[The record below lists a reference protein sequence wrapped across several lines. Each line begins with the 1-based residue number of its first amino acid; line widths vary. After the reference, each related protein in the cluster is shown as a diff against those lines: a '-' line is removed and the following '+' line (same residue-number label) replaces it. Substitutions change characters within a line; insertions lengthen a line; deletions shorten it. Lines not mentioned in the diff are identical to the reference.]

1 MTGPAFR
8 QKAIRYFGYGL
19 VFGFL
24 VIFCFGTAS
33 AQTLV
38 NQSGKK
44 WNIKLGTSFAYD
56 DNVVNQPNRV
66 SARPAGLPADP
77 GDTSF
82 SWNAQTTLK
91 HAFNNKFFVRAIYD
105 IDLTVYSDLNQYDL
119 TSQVFGI
126 SPTYKITPTL
136 QLMLDYNFIYNI
148 VDGENFSGINYLGP
162 SINHMHEKIGLTRL
176 YYNFKN
182 THNWQNKLRHNQH
195 HTFGLS
201 HFFFFSNYKRRI
213 GVDYQYSTEDTLGS
227 AFDRDNHRVKV
238 KGQTPLL
245 WGWNGVVDIAYT
257 FREYIS
263 RLGSPTALR
272 DDTLQR
278 YQIAFSRVL
287 LEQWSYLQDLTLTL
301 KYRRLENNT
310 NLLPRD
316 FSSNRG
322 DIVFVARF

>member
-1 MTGPAFR
+1 MDQG
-8 QKAIRYFGYGL
+8 KKGMFGRLGL
-19 VFGFL
+19 AL
-24 VIFCFGTAS
+24 VLAVYLMQGMAQ

-56 DNVVNQPNRV
+56 DNVVNQPNRP

-82 SWNAQTTLK
+82 SLNGQSTLK
-91 HAFNNKFFVRAIYD
+91 LTFNNKFFVRAIYD
-105 IDLTVYSDLNQYDL
+105 IDMTVYSDLNQYDL

-126 SPTYKITPTL
+126 SPTYKITPT
-136 QLMLDYNFIYNI
+136 MHFMMDYNFIYNI
-148 VDGENFSGINYLGP
+148 VDGANFSGINYIGP
-162 SINHMHEKIGLTRL
+162 SINHMHAKIGLTRL
-176 YYNFKN
+176 YYTFKN

-195 HTFGLS
+195 HTVGAS
-201 HFFFFSNYKRRI
+201 HFLFFSNYTRRI
-213 GVDYQYSTEDTLGS
+213 GIDYQYSSEDTLGS

-245 WGWNGVVDIAYT
+245 WGWKGEVDIAYT
-257 FREYIS
+257 FREYDS

-278 YQIAFSRVL
+278 YQIGFSRVL

-322 DIVFVARF
+322 DIVLVARF